1 MTTGAPPSDPT
12 LGASSGT
19 LLAGPRLA
27 PPADAPLRDEAW
39 FAAVYEESFES
50 VFRYSSVLTRDQH
63 LAEDVT
69 AEAFLRVWRARDKYR
84 GDGALLAW
92 ILTITR
98 NCALTALGARKQEV
112 DLALIDEPED
122 HAAVWDSGDGS
133 STEALQNAL
142 AELTAEQQQVI
153 FLRFFKEMP
162 HDAVALALDR
172 NPAAV
177 RAIQFRALQRMRK
190 LMEASHAR

>member
-1 MTTGAPPSDPT
+1 MTTAAPSSNVA
-12 LGASSGT
+12 LGAEPGT
-19 LLAGPRLA
+19 PGTGLHIS

-39 FAAVYEESFES
+39 FAAVYEQTFES

-84 GDGALLAW
+84 GDGALLSW

-122 HAAVWDSGDGS
+122 DAAAWDSGDGA

-162 HDAVALALDR
+162 HEAVALALDR

>member
-1 MTTGAPPSDPT
+1 MTTGAPPLDPA
-12 LGASSGT
+12 LGANSGIVRASPRPAAP
-19 LLAGPRLA
+19 AGEPR
-27 PPADAPLRDEAW
+27 RDEAW
-39 FAAVYEESFES
+39 FAEVYEQTFES
-50 VFRYSSVLTRDQH
+50 VFRYSCVLTRDSH
-63 LAEDVT
+63 LAEDVM

-84 GDGALLAW
+84 GDGALLSW

-122 HAAVWDSGDGS
+122 HAAAWDSSDGA

-142 AELTAEQQQVI
+142 SELTAEQQQVI
-153 FLRFFKEMP
+153 FLRFFKELP
-162 HDAVALALDR
+162 HEAVAIALDR